1 MGGWLWVRPG
11 LGRRRSPKRQPRLR
25 LSFVR
30 HVAGGVGGGMY
41 RRGGGRYSRA
51 GPWLWVVWERQGRR
65 GRIRSGRRGS
75 RARCFGSARLGW
87 RGRVRCWRE
96 SSRLGSAGV
105 VGGGRRRR
113 RARRGR
119 GTTWKRVSGLPSGV
133 SIASARGAGRA
144 GCIASR
150 HCPRC
155 WDAASILAVASSS
168 WVHEPARI
176 AMVGRQLASRL
187 AVQAS
192 VSARR
197 QTFHQLRHLQ
207 VLACGGAAGQALSL
221 GCGWAQA
228 WSSSGLC
235 PSGVAQFY
243 PIFLRQDHNLGQP
256 VPLNT
261 ATPSSASNQEH
272 LLRRIY
278 QAPTSLPGTNRASR
292 LGPNVVAPLT
302 LWQKGC
308 RRIGGADKAY
318 GIGIF
323 QCPIHC
329 PGRTSIPLS
338 LDTLIATITSLCAVQ
353 PGRIPAPMSR
363 LLPVETIVEAKLL
376 APPGTNSLLEI
387 WTINLPSAMPEFHPG
402 WPTYHGRREA
412 GRQKTRNGPDCQVA
426 DMRPGP

>member
-207 VLACGGAAGQALSL
+207 VWWSCRPSSQPWVWLGTSL
-221 GCGWAQA
+221 ELLW
-228 WSSSGLC
+228 L
-235 PSGVAQFY
+235 
-243 PIFLRQDHNLGQP
+243 
-256 VPLNT
+256 VPLWCGSVLSHLPPPRPQPRST
-261 ATPSSASNQEH
+261 RAPQHRDSIISLKSGAPPSS
-272 LLRRIY
+272 
-278 QAPTSLPGTNRASR
+278 
-292 LGPNVVAPLT
+292 
-302 LWQKGC
+302 
-308 RRIGGADKAY
+308 D
-318 GIGIF
+318 
-323 QCPIHC
+323 
-329 PGRTSIPLS
+329 
-338 LDTLIATITSLCAVQ
+338 
-353 PGRIPAPMSR
+353 
-363 LLPVETIVEAKLL
+363 
-376 APPGTNSLLEI
+376 
-387 WTINLPSAMPEFHPG
+387 LPSANIAARNKSGFE
-402 WPTYHGRREA
+402 
-412 GRQKTRNGPDCQVA
+412 TRA
-426 DMRPGP
+426 